1 MEFVYNLAEGC
12 MPLLHS
18 IQELRTPLMD
28 SFFSAITHL
37 GEETFFL
44 GIAIL
49 FFWCLNKREGYF
61 ILVTGLI
68 GAVTNQ
74 FAKILFRIP
83 RPWVLDPEFDI
94 VESARAEAT
103 GYSFPSGHTQN
114 ISSTYGSIAAYKPK
128 WWKTILCVTIIGLVS
143 FSRMYL
149 GVHTPLD
156 VGASLLVSLVLVLI
170 LAPCFKTEERMRRTM
185 PWIIIVSILFSF
197 GFLAYV
203 TSISGTEGIDAHNY
217 ESALENAYALLGCTI
232 ALVPVYILDT
242 AFVKFETDAR
252 WYAQILKLGIGL
264 GIVLAIKVLLKT
276 PINDLCGDIYIG
288 RAIRYFL
295 MVMFAGGI
303 WPMTFKWFKKL

>member
-1 MEFVYNLAEGC
+1 MEFVYKIAEGC
-12 MPLLHS
+12 MPILHF
-18 IQELRTPLMD
+18 IQDLRTPILD
-28 SFFSAITHL
+28 SFFSVITHL

-83 RPWVLDPEFDI
+83 RPWVLDPEFEI

-128 WWKTILCVTIIGLVS
+128 WWKTILCVSIIGLVS

-149 GVHTPLD
+149 GVHTSLD
-156 VGASLLVSLVLVLI
+156 VGVSLLVSLFLVLI
-170 LAPCFKTEERMRRTM
+170 LAPCFKTEERMRRSM
-185 PWIIIVSILFSF
+185 PWIIIVSNLIAF

-203 TSISGTEGIDAHNY
+203 TSISGTEGIDPDNYHN
-217 ESALENAYALLGCTI
+217 AMNNAYALLGCTI
-232 ALVPVYILDT
+232 ALAPVYILDST
-242 AFVKFETDAR
+242 VVKFDTEAR
-252 WYAQILKLGIGL
+252 WFAQLLKLGIGL
-264 GIVLAIKVLLKT
+264 GIVLGIKTLLKE
-276 PINDLCGDIYIG
+276 PLISLIGNEYIA
-288 RAIRYFL
+288 RAVRYFL
-295 MVMFAGGI
+295 MVFFAGGI
-303 WPMTFKWFKKL
+303 WPITFRWFKKL